1 MENPPASFYGLV
13 DIVAKLRSPGGCPWD
28 REQTHES
35 LKRNLLEE
43 SYEALEAIDSGSP
56 DKIAEEMGD
65 ILVQTVFHAQ
75 MASEAGAFT
84 IDDVVAG
91 ISDKLVRRH
100 PHVFGDVQAADA
112 REVEL
117 NWDALKE
124 QETKGKRKS
133 PVEGIPK
140 DMPALAYAQLMQDRV
155 GRAGF
160 EWDDISGALDK
171 LAEEIGELQNTKN
184 DKERAEEYGD
194 VLFMVV
200 SLARWLGLQAED
212 SLRQS
217 NLKFQ
222 KRYTAMEEMA
232 VERGLDF
239 SALPLSEKQVPLA
252 RVQGASGVGLRRANQ
267 LCHTVVKDGGG
278 QQHGK
283 PHEWRARANSA
294 IAPS

>member
-13 DIVAKLRSPGGCPWD
+13 DIVVRLRSPDGCPWD

-43 SYEALEAIDSGSP
+43 SYEALEAIDDGDP
-56 DKIAEEMGD
+56 AKIAEEMGD

-75 MASEAGAFT
+75 MASEAGTFT

-100 PHVFGDVQAADA
+100 PHVFGDVAAADA

-117 NWDALKE
+117 NWDTLKE

-184 DKERAEEYGD
+184 EEERAEEYGD

-212 SLRQS
+212 CLRQS

-222 KRYTAMEEMA
+222 KRYMAMEGMA
-232 VERGLDF
+232 SERGLDF
-239 SALPLSEKQVPLA
+239 SMLPLGEKQSLWQESKD
-252 RVQGASGVGLRRANQ
+252 RVG
-267 LCHTVVKDGGG
+267 
-278 QQHGK
+278 
-283 PHEWRARANSA
+283 
-294 IAPS
+294 

>member
-13 DIVAKLRSPGGCPWD
+13 DIVAKLRSPDGCPWD

-43 SYEALEAIDSGSP
+43 SYEALEAIDGGDSS
-56 DKIAEEMGD
+56 KIAEEMGD

-75 MASEAGAFT
+75 MASEAGTFT

-112 REVEL
+112 REVER

-171 LAEEIGELQNTKN
+171 LAEEIGELKNSKN

-212 SLRQS
+212 CLRQS

-222 KRYTAMEEMA
+222 KRYMAMEGMA
-232 VERGLDF
+232 SERGLDF
-239 SALPLSEKQVPLA
+239 SMLPLGEKQSLWQESKD
-252 RVQGASGVGLRRANQ
+252 RVG
-267 LCHTVVKDGGG
+267 
-278 QQHGK
+278 
-283 PHEWRARANSA
+283 
-294 IAPS
+294 

>member
-1 MENPPASFYGLV
+1 MENPSSSFYGLV

-43 SYEALEAIDSGSP
+43 SYEALEAIDSGDP
-56 DKIAEEMGD
+56 AKIAEEMGD

-75 MASEAGAFT
+75 MASEAGNFT

-117 NWDALKE
+117 NWDTLKE

-133 PVEGIPK
+133 PVEGIPR
-140 DMPALAYAQLMQDRV
+140 DTPALAYAQLMQDRV

-171 LAEEIGELQNTKN
+171 LAEEIGELKNAKN
-184 DKERAEEYGD
+184 DEQKAEEYGD

-200 SLARWLGLQAED
+200 SVARWLGLQAED
-212 SLRQS
+212 CLRRS

-222 KRYTAMEEMA
+222 KRYMAMEEIA
-232 VERGLDF
+232 SERGLAF
-239 SALPLSEKQVPLA
+239 SYLPLSEKQSLWEESKG
-252 RVQGASGVGLRRANQ
+252 RVG
-267 LCHTVVKDGGG
+267 
-278 QQHGK
+278 
-283 PHEWRARANSA
+283 
-294 IAPS
+294 

>member
-13 DIVAKLRSPGGCPWD
+13 DIVAKLRSPDGCPWD

-43 SYEALEAIDSGSP
+43 SYEALEAIDGGDSS
-56 DKIAEEMGD
+56 KIAEEMGD

-75 MASEAGAFT
+75 MASEAGTFT

-112 REVEL
+112 REVER

-171 LAEEIGELQNTKN
+171 LAEEIGELKNSKN
-184 DKERAEEYGD
+184 DEERADEYGD

-212 SLRQS
+212 CLRQS

-222 KRYTAMEEMA
+222 KRYMAMEEMA
-232 VERGLDF
+232 ADQGLDF
-239 SALPLSEKQVPLA
+239 SMLPLSEKQSLWQESKD
-252 RVQGASGVGLRRANQ
+252 RV
-267 LCHTVVKDGGG
+267 
-278 QQHGK
+278 
-283 PHEWRARANSA
+283 E
-294 IAPS
+294 

>member
-13 DIVAKLRSPGGCPWD
+13 DIVARLRSPGGCPWD

-43 SYEALEAIDSGSP
+43 SYEALEAIDSGDSA
-56 DKIAEEMGD
+56 KIAEEMGD

-75 MASEAGAFT
+75 MASEAGNFT

-117 NWDALKE
+117 NWDTLKE
-124 QETKGKRKS
+124 QEAKGKRKS

-184 DKERAEEYGD
+184 DEERAEEYGD

-212 SLRQS
+212 CLRQS

-222 KRYTAMEEMA
+222 KRYMAMAKIA

-239 SALPLSEKQVPLA
+239 SMLPLSEKQSLWQESKG
-252 RVQGASGVGLRRANQ
+252 RVG
-267 LCHTVVKDGGG
+267 
-278 QQHGK
+278 
-283 PHEWRARANSA
+283 
-294 IAPS
+294 

>member
-1 MENPPASFYGLV
+1 MENPSTPFYNLV
-13 DIVAKLRSPGGCPWD
+13 DIVARLRSPGGCPWD

-43 SYEALEAIDSGSP
+43 SYEALEAIDSGDST
-56 DKIAEEMGD
+56 KIAEEMGD

-75 MASEAGAFT
+75 MASEAGTFT

-117 NWDALKE
+117 NWDTLKE

-133 PVEGIPK
+133 PVEGIPR
-140 DMPALAYAQLMQDRV
+140 DTPALAYAQLMQDRV

-171 LAEEIGELQNTKN
+171 LAEEIGELKN
-184 DKERAEEYGD
+184 ATNDEQKAEEYGD

-200 SLARWLGLQAED
+200 SVARWLGLQAED
-212 SLRQS
+212 CLRRS
-217 NLKFQ
+217 SLKFQ
-222 KRYTAMEEMA
+222 KRYMTMEDLA
-232 VERGLDF
+232 AERGLDF
-239 SALPLSEKQVPLA
+239 SSLPLSEKQTLWQESKG
-252 RVQGASGVGLRRANQ
+252 RVG
-267 LCHTVVKDGGG
+267 
-278 QQHGK
+278 
-283 PHEWRARANSA
+283 
-294 IAPS
+294 

>member
-13 DIVAKLRSPGGCPWD
+13 DIVAKLRSPDGCPWD

-43 SYEALEAIDSGSP
+43 SYEALEAIDGGDSS
-56 DKIAEEMGD
+56 KIAEEMGD

-100 PHVFGDVQAADA
+100 PHVFGDGQAADA

-200 SLARWLGLQAED
+200 SIARWLGLQAED

-222 KRYTAMEEMA
+222 KRYMAMEEMA
-232 VERGLDF
+232 GERGLDF
-239 SALPLSEKQVPLA
+239 SALPLNEKQALWQESKE
-252 RVQGASGVGLRRANQ
+252 RVG
-267 LCHTVVKDGGG
+267 
-278 QQHGK
+278 
-283 PHEWRARANSA
+283 
-294 IAPS
+294 

>member
-13 DIVAKLRSPGGCPWD
+13 DIVARLRSPGGCPWD

-43 SYEALEAIDSGSP
+43 SYEALEAIDDGDP
-56 DKIAEEMGD
+56 AKIAEEMGD

-75 MASEAGAFT
+75 IASEAGTFT

-100 PHVFGDVQAADA
+100 PHVFGEVQAADA

-117 NWDALKE
+117 NWDTLKE

-184 DKERAEEYGD
+184 DEERAEEYGD

-212 SLRQS
+212 CLRQS

-222 KRYTAMEEMA
+222 KRYMAMAKIA

-239 SALPLSEKQVPLA
+239 SMLPLSEKQSLWEESKG
-252 RVQGASGVGLRRANQ
+252 RVG
-267 LCHTVVKDGGG
+267 
-278 QQHGK
+278 
-283 PHEWRARANSA
+283 
-294 IAPS
+294 

>member
-1 MENPPASFYGLV
+1 MEKSSASFYGLV

-43 SYEALEAIDSGSP
+43 SYEALEAIDGGDP
-56 DKIAEEMGD
+56 AKIAEEMGD

-75 MASEAGAFT
+75 MASEAGHFT

-91 ISDKLVRRH
+91 ICDKLVRRH
-100 PHVFGDVQAADA
+100 PHVFGDVTAADA

-124 QETKGKRKS
+124 QETKGQRKS

-171 LAEEIGELQNTKN
+171 LAEEIGELKNTN
-184 DKERAEEYGD
+184 NEEERAEEYGD

-222 KRYTAMEEMA
+222 KRYMAMEEMA

-239 SALPLSEKQVPLA
+239 SALPLSEKQALWQESKE
-252 RVQGASGVGLRRANQ
+252 RVG
-267 LCHTVVKDGGG
+267 
-278 QQHGK
+278 
-283 PHEWRARANSA
+283 
-294 IAPS
+294 

>member
-13 DIVAKLRSPGGCPWD
+13 DIVAKLRSPDGCPWD

-43 SYEALEAIDSGSP
+43 SYEALEAIDDGDP
-56 DKIAEEMGD
+56 AKIAEEMGD
-65 ILVQTVFHAQ
+65 ILVQAVFHAQ
-75 MASEAGAFT
+75 MASEAGNFT

-100 PHVFGDVQAADA
+100 PHVFGDVAAADA

-117 NWDALKE
+117 NWDTLKE

-171 LAEEIGELQNTKN
+171 LAEEIGELKNSKN

-212 SLRQS
+212 CLRQS

-222 KRYTAMEEMA
+222 KRYMAMEGMA
-232 VERGLDF
+232 SERGLDF
-239 SALPLSEKQVPLA
+239 SMLLLSEKQSLWQESKG
-252 RVQGASGVGLRRANQ
+252 RVG
-267 LCHTVVKDGGG
+267 
-278 QQHGK
+278 
-283 PHEWRARANSA
+283 
-294 IAPS
+294 

>member
-1 MENPPASFYGLV
+1 MENPSASFYGLV
-13 DIVAKLRSPGGCPWD
+13 DIVAKLRSPDGCPWD

-43 SYEALEAIDSGSP
+43 SYEALEAIDSGHP

-65 ILVQTVFHAQ
+65 ILVQTLFHAQ

-100 PHVFGDVQAADA
+100 PHVFGNVQATDA
-112 REVEL
+112 RQVER
-117 NWDALKE
+117 NWDMLKE
-124 QETKGKRKS
+124 LEKKGARKS

-160 EWDDISGALDK
+160 EWEDVSGALDK
-171 LAEEIGELQNTKN
+171 LAEEIGELKNTRN
-184 DKERAEEYGD
+184 DEERAEEYGD

-200 SLARWLGLQAED
+200 SLGRWLGLQAED
-212 SLRQS
+212 CLRRS

-222 KRYTAMEEMA
+222 MRYMAMEEMSI
-232 VERGLDF
+232 ERGLDF
-239 SALPLSEKQVPLA
+239 PALPLSEKETLWQESKG
-252 RVQGASGVGLRRANQ
+252 RVG
-267 LCHTVVKDGGG
+267 
-278 QQHGK
+278 
-283 PHEWRARANSA
+283 
-294 IAPS
+294 

>member
-13 DIVAKLRSPGGCPWD
+13 DIVARLRSPGGCPWD

-43 SYEALEAIDSGSP
+43 SYEALEAIDDGDP
-56 DKIAEEMGD
+56 AKIAEEMGD

-75 MASEAGAFT
+75 MASEAGTFT

-112 REVEL
+112 REVER
-117 NWDALKE
+117 NWDTLKE
-124 QETKGKRKS
+124 QEQKGARKS

-184 DKERAEEYGD
+184 DEERAEEYGD

-200 SLARWLGLQAED
+200 SLARWFGLQAED
-212 SLRQS
+212 CLRQS

-222 KRYTAMEEMA
+222 KRYMAMEGMA
-232 VERGLDF
+232 SERGLDF
-239 SALPLSEKQVPLA
+239 SALPLREKQALWQESKG
-252 RVQGASGVGLRRANQ
+252 RVG
-267 LCHTVVKDGGG
+267 
-278 QQHGK
+278 
-283 PHEWRARANSA
+283 
-294 IAPS
+294 

>member
-75 MASEAGAFT
+75 MASEAGTFT

-117 NWDALKE
+117 NWDTLKE
-124 QETKGKRKS
+124 QEQKGARKS

-212 SLRQS
+212 CLRQS

-222 KRYTAMEEMA
+222 KRYMAMEEMA
-232 VERGLDF
+232 VERGRDF
-239 SALPLSEKQVPLA
+239 SALPLSEKQALWQESKE
-252 RVQGASGVGLRRANQ
+252 RVG
-267 LCHTVVKDGGG
+267 
-278 QQHGK
+278 
-283 PHEWRARANSA
+283 
-294 IAPS
+294 

>member
-13 DIVAKLRSPGGCPWD
+13 DIVAKLRSPDGCPWD

-212 SLRQS
+212 SLRRS

-232 VERGLDF
+232 VERGLEF
-239 SALPLSEKQVPLA
+239 SALPLSEKQSLWQESKE
-252 RVQGASGVGLRRANQ
+252 RVG
-267 LCHTVVKDGGG
+267 
-278 QQHGK
+278 
-283 PHEWRARANSA
+283 
-294 IAPS
+294 

>member
-13 DIVAKLRSPGGCPWD
+13 DIVAKLRSPDGCPWD

-43 SYEALEAIDSGSP
+43 SYEALEAIDERRAPPKSQRRWATFWCRRCSMPRWPAKLGP
-56 DKIAEEMGD
+56 
-65 ILVQTVFHAQ
+65 
-75 MASEAGAFT
+75 FT

-91 ISDKLVRRH
+91 ISAKLVRRH

-112 REVEL
+112 REVER
-117 NWDALKE
+117 NWDTLKE
-124 QETKGKRKS
+124 QEQKGARKS

-212 SLRQS
+212 CLRQS

-222 KRYTAMEEMA
+222 KRYIAMEGMA
-232 VERGLDF
+232 VRAGPGLLN
-239 SALPLSEKQVPLA
+239 ALPLSEKQSLWQESKD
-252 RVQGASGVGLRRANQ
+252 RVG
-267 LCHTVVKDGGG
+267 
-278 QQHGK
+278 
-283 PHEWRARANSA
+283 
-294 IAPS
+294 

>member
-1 MENPPASFYGLV
+1 MEKPPGAFYDLV
-13 DIVAKLRSPGGCPWD
+13 DIVARLRSPGGCPWD

-43 SYEALEAIDSGSP
+43 SYEALEAIDSGDSA
-56 DKIAEEMGD
+56 KIAEEMGD

-75 MASEAGAFT
+75 MASEAGTFT

-91 ISDKLVRRH
+91 ITGKLVRRH
-100 PHVFGDVQAADA
+100 PHVFGDVKAADA

-117 NWDALKE
+117 NWDTLKE

-133 PVEGIPK
+133 PVEGIPR
-140 DMPALAYAQLMQDRV
+140 DTPALAYAQLMQDRA

-171 LAEEIGELQNTKN
+171 LAEEIGELKN
-184 DKERAEEYGD
+184 SKNEKERAEEYGD

-200 SLARWLGLQAED
+200 SVARWLGLQAED
-212 SLRQS
+212 CLRQS

-222 KRYTAMEEMA
+222 KRYIAMEEMA

-239 SALPLSEKQVPLA
+239 SSLPLTQKQSLWQESKG
-252 RVQGASGVGLRRANQ
+252 RVG
-267 LCHTVVKDGGG
+267 
-278 QQHGK
+278 
-283 PHEWRARANSA
+283 
-294 IAPS
+294 